1 MKFLD
6 DNTEN
11 LLMDDCGFGDDFLD
25 LIPKAQ
31 STEEIIDNVDLA
43 KIKNLLFKRLYQE
56 NEDKLQTGRKYLQT
70 TYLTEN

>member
-43 KIKNLLFKRLYQE
+43 KIKNLLF
-56 NEDKLQTGRKYLQT
+56 NIID
-70 TYLTEN
+70 